1 MPLYEARQTA
11 TRHLLVEAE
20 SPEEARQLAADTP
33 LEAWVLPP
41 AVGLTVSPVVFGQFR
56 GSRDPVSSL

>member
-11 TRHLLVEAE
+11 TRHLLVEAD

-33 LEAWVLPP
+33 LEAWEGSTDDTAMTIEEIELP
-41 AVGLTVSPVVFGQFR
+41 F
-56 GSRDPVSSL
+56 

>member
-20 SPEEARQLAADTP
+20 SPEEARQLAAGMP
-33 LEAWVLPP
+33 LEAWEQSTDD
-41 AVGLTVSPVVFGQFR
+41 TVMTIEEIEIPF
-56 GSRDPVSSL
+56 